1 MRSPFDPIGNWR
13 PASLSPGSR
22 PNSKVPLDPTKLGP
36 RAAFLEANLLRRVVG
51 QDDAV
56 RRIVGTYQMYLA
68 GLNAPERPAGSFLFL
83 GPTGCGKTRI
93 VEALAETLFGDFH
106 AMVKV
111 DCGEFQHR
119 HEISKLV
126 GSPPGYLGHRET
138 HAMLEQEA
146 LDRHRTAD
154 CQLNLVLFDEIEKA
168 SGGVWNLLLGIL
180 DKATLTLGN
189 NRRVTFS
196 HSLVFM
202 TSNLGARQIIAP
214 ASNGM
219 GFQQHSS
226 SESSLLE
233 VERAS
238 NASVEAARKNFA
250 PEFMNRID
258 HVITF
263 SPLSR
268 GELERVLDIEM
279 QTVQHRIL
287 ASHRAPSF
295 KFTLSARA
303 RELILDTGADIR
315 YGARHL
321 KRAIEQLLI
330 HPLANLVATHQVRA
344 GDCVGID
351 HHPSSSAL
359 DFFLVSEDPPLSDP
373 VLSGSLLAQP
383 GNDLRSGWARLFRPT
398 G

>member
-1 MRSPFDPIGNWR
+1 M
-13 PASLSPGSR
+13 
-22 PNSKVPLDPTKLGP
+22 KVLLDPTKIGP
-36 RAAFLEANLLRRVVG
+36 KAAFLETNLLRRLVG
-51 QDDAV
+51 QDEAV
-56 RRIVGTYQMYLA
+56 RRIVGTYQVYLA
-68 GLNAPERPAGSFLFL
+68 GLNAPGRPVGSFLFL

-93 VEALAETLFGDFH
+93 VEALAETLLGDFR

-119 HEISKLV
+119 HEIAKLV

-138 HAMLEQEA
+138 HAALEQEA
-146 LDRHRTAD
+146 LNRHRTVE
-154 CQLNLVLFDEIEKA
+154 CQLSLVLFDEIEKA
-168 SGGVWNLLLGIL
+168 SGAVWNLLLGIL

-196 HSLVFM
+196 QSLIFM
-202 TSNLGARQIIAP
+202 TSNLGARQIVAP

-219 GFQQHSS
+219 GFQQHPN
-226 SESSLLE
+226 SESSQME

-238 NASVEAARKNFA
+238 NASIQAARKNFA

-258 HVITF
+258 HVVAF

-279 QTVQHRIL
+279 QTVQQRII
-287 ASHRAPSF
+287 ANPRGPAF
-295 KFTLSARA
+295 RFTLSTRA
-303 RELILDTGADIR
+303 RELLLDTGADIR

-321 KRAIEQLLI
+321 KRAIERLLV
-330 HPLANLVATHQVRA
+330 HPLTNLVATRQVRA

-351 HHPSSSAL
+351 HNPPSASL
-359 DFFLVSEDPPLSDP
+359 DFVLVSESPLLPVP
-373 VLSGSLLAQP
+373 VLNGSLLARP
-383 GNDLRSGWARLFRPT
+383 GSDLRSGWTRLFRPT

>member
-1 MRSPFDPIGNWR
+1 MK
-13 PASLSPGSR
+13 LL
-22 PNSKVPLDPTKLGP
+22 LDPTKIGP
-36 RAAFLEANLLRRVVG
+36 KAAFLEANLLRRVVG
-51 QDDAV
+51 QEEAV
-56 RRIVGTYQMYLA
+56 RRIVGTYQVYLA
-68 GLNAPERPAGSFLFL
+68 GLNSPDRPVGSFLFL

-93 VEALAETLFGDFH
+93 VEALAETLFADFR

-146 LDRHRTAD
+146 LNRYRTAE
-154 CQLNLVLFDEIEKA
+154 CKLSLVLFDEIEKA
-168 SGGVWNLLLGIL
+168 SGAVWNLLLGIL

-189 NRRVTFS
+189 NKRVTFAQ
-196 HSLVFM
+196 SLVFM

-214 ASNGM
+214 ASIGV
-219 GFQQHSS
+219 GFQHHPSP
-226 SESSLLE
+226 ESRLIE

-238 NASVEAARKNFA
+238 NASIEAARRNFA

-258 HVITF
+258 HVVTF

-268 GELERVLDIEM
+268 GELEQVLDIEM
-279 QTVQHRIL
+279 QTVQQRIL
-287 ASHRAPSF
+287 ASPRSPSF
-295 KFTLSARA
+295 TFTLSTRA
-303 RELILDTGADIR
+303 RELLLDTGADIR

-321 KRAIEQLLI
+321 KRAIERLLV
-330 HPLANLVATHQVRA
+330 HPLANLVATRQVRA

-351 HHPSSSAL
+351 HNPPSQTL
-359 DFFLVSEDPPLSDP
+359 DFVLVSEGPALSVP
-373 VLSGSLLAQP
+373 VLNGPLWAQP
-383 GNDLRSGWARLFRPT
+383 GNDLRSGWARLFRT
-398 G
+398 AG